1 VVDIDQWSGD
11 ADRSS
16 SVGVGWTPAS
26 GESPGDGSE
35 RPTLGSQR
43 RPRPAPSRSE
53 IGRFISGAPSHPP
66 DSAGNVGVIS
76 PMRVFAD
83 LAVARETGLLRF
95 EISGQAKEI
104 YLVDGTPQSVNSGFP
119 GERFGEYL
127 VGKGLLRGPDLER
140 ALTMLPHYA
149 GKLGDTLVGL
159 GLMKPLDVFRWLSQQ
174 VRDRVIDV
182 FAWTQGSFAFYRG
195 ITNEQESFPLG
206 LDTFEMLGAGV
217 LNLPSQMLERVFSTL
232 LDFRPSATGRTHVSP
247 EAFRLGPTPGEVLRL
262 LDGERTLRAW
272 MAHFTTPGELLTFL
286 RSLYL
291 LVETDLAQF
300 D

>member
-1 VVDIDQWSGD
+1 
-11 ADRSS
+11 
-16 SVGVGWTPAS
+16 
-26 GESPGDGSE
+26 
-35 RPTLGSQR
+35 
-43 RPRPAPSRSE
+43 
-53 IGRFISGAPSHPP
+53 
-66 DSAGNVGVIS
+66 
-76 PMRVFAD
+76 MRVFAD
-83 LAVARETGLLRF
+83 LAVATETGLLRF
-95 EISGQAKEI
+95 ELGGQAKEI
-104 YLVDGTPQSVNSGFP
+104 YLVNGTAQSVNSSFP

-127 VGKGLLRGPDLER
+127 VGKGLLRAADLER
-140 ALTMLPHYA
+140 ALTMLPNYA
-149 GKLGDTLVGL
+149 DKLGDTLVGL

-182 FAWTQGSFAFYRG
+182 LAWTQGTFAFYRG
-195 ITNEQESFPLG
+195 VNNEQESFPLG
-206 LDTFEMLGAGV
+206 LLDTFEMLGAGV

-247 EAFRLGPTPGEVLRL
+247 DAFRLGPTPGEVLRL
-262 LDGERTLRAW
+262 LEGERTLRAW